1 MAKSNEKIETGKD
14 KLFKLS
20 VPFKDEDISWRIQR
34 LKKDGTAGLVLG
46 YINVRQV
53 QDRLTEVMGT
63 DWQCKHEVFDSK
75 SGGKTICH
83 LGLKLDGN
91 WIWRSDGAGDTQFEA
106 DKGAISDA
114 LKRSA
119 VAFGVG
125 RHLYDLPDNMWVNC
139 ESKVVNGKAYF
150 KKFTENPLDVLR
162 RKRADFR

>member
-1 MAKSNEKIETGKD
+1 MSATI
-14 KLFKLS
+14 LH
-20 VPFKDEDISWRIQR
+20 P
-34 LKKDGTAGLVLG
+34 LG
-46 YINVRQV
+46 AASSLLCDVWEYVRQV

-63 DWQCKHEVFDSK
+63 DWQCKHEVF
-75 SGGKTICH
+75 GGKTICH

-106 DKGAISDA
+106 DKGAISDS

-125 RHLYDLPDNMWVNC
+125 RHLYDLPDNMWVGC

-150 KKFTENPLDVLR
+150 KKFTEQPLDVLR
-162 RKRADFR
+162 RKRADFT